1 MLLWSNTGI
10 GLDEGSYARSRMG
23 GAGTMK
29 SLPARRAGP
38 HEEEG
43 VHGVAVRYM
52 MVVDEADHQPATPVV
67 SEFDLKQCRPNVL
80 LYVRFNSTQLQ

>member
-1 MLLWSNTGI
+1 
-10 GLDEGSYARSRMG
+10 
-23 GAGTMK
+23 MK